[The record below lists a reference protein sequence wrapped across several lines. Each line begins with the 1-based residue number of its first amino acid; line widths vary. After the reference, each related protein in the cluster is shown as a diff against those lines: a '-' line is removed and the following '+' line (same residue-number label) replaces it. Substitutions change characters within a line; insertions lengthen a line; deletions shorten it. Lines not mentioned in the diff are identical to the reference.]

1 MYVATAATRSPPNCV
16 SAVARKPTSYS
27 SGASMNHTSEMVVS
41 VAAGTEGDDTAEER
55 DDCGR
60 GEELTGAIP

>member
-1 MYVATAATRSPPNCV
+1 
-16 SAVARKPTSYS
+16 
-27 SGASMNHTSEMVVS
+27 MNHTPEMVVS

>member
-1 MYVATAATRSPPNCV
+1 
-16 SAVARKPTSYS
+16 
-27 SGASMNHTSEMVVS
+27 MNHTPEMVVS

-60 GEELTGAIP
+60 GEELTGAIPRYGYRQRSVR